1 MATGTVPSNAAASP
15 EAASHPYADLVE
27 DHVRR
32 TQAYLRSCDIAG
44 AVITIV
50 VFVLGYLMAM
60 ALIDHWIWPGG
71 LGRGGRLLACV
82 TMLVLVGV
90 YSWRTLVPHLLR
102 RINPVYAADR
112 LERAQPSLMNSLVN
126 LLMLRSQDR
135 QISDGVMRGLERQAA
150 TGIEHLPAEAAV
162 DRRKLLRTA
171 YVLVGVLLFCALYV
185 VFSPK
190 SPFISAAR
198 ILIPWADISAVTRVR
213 IEKVRPGSEDVYRG
227 EPVTVTAEIRGLRE
241 DEPVTLRYAS
251 VDGQTDNQSVVM
263 FRREGQTTH
272 SCQLPPDTAGM
283 QRDLDYQ
290 IVAGDTKSAEFRL
303 HVVPAPTI
311 QIESIEYRYPAYTG
325 MPPLTV
331 ERLGDIKGLE
341 GTQVVIRAKSSQ
353 PIGTASLQL
362 SGIRDTT
369 LPMQSRGE
377 LAARVELPLKL
388 VNVQGGRD
396 PQYTSYKLDVTN
408 AKGNHNR
415 EPASYRIEVTPD
427 LPPQVDVFEPKER
440 DIQLPADKEL
450 SIEVRARDA
459 DFALADVRLLATRK
473 GERLLDESLVKDRKI
488 RLDQPVRTAYR
499 FVPARHGL
507 KAGDEVLFR
516 VSAIDNKRPQPNR
529 QLTPEYRIAIV
540 APETPPMQKREP
552 NQQEDM
558 QREGTPNQQGDPVA
572 AGKGAKGEQG
582 KAGEKQSSQDPSNK
596 NPSGG
601 DEQSQRAD
609 NSGASRKGEKG
620 EKGAKSEKGEKSGK
634 GEKGE
639 GNEAGS
645 GSESQGSEGSEQ
657 QKDGALKSKDEG
669 SGGASD
675 SASAGSDPI
684 DDGEAVQRIVK
695 HLEQQGKKPEDQQ
708 QSGDSSGGKSGDE
721 SQVASADKQDNQQNS
736 KQKGSQ
742 KPEKQDSQNQPKDN
756 QQGSQ
761 QPDSKDQ
768 GGSSSGE
775 KSSDQKQGE
784 KQDGDK
790 SGQKKDGQQQ
800 GSQKSQSGQ
809 QQGQSQSGGGG
820 KSEQQ
825 GSQSGSQGNSSGQ
838 GQKSSSEQS
847 SGDQQGSSKEG
858 EWKKDSSSS
867 STQGQKGSSSSDSK
881 QPGSGDRQT
890 QQAESSPSNKSS
902 SGASQAD
909 SKQQGSRPGDQTVQ
923 KQPGEGT
930 PNQQAKGEKQSG
942 SQSAQD
948 KSASAQQRT
957 GDKAQG
963 QASGDQQSGEK
974 PKGDG
979 NKDGGKNDDIAKKLE
994 QLADKIG
1001 YKFNKKNPG
1010 QQPEGGK
1017 KPDDQVASSD
1027 PTQKQQ
1033 GQKQSGQ
1040 KQTGPQKSG
1049 EGQSSEQQKGE
1060 NAEGAKTKG
1069 MNPGERDPQSQPQ
1082 KQPNASD
1089 GGKPQSGGAQG
1100 RQEEDGSSGEGNRP
1114 DDKAKDIAQKSGE
1127 SSDNRP
1133 GGDPKDK
1140 PQDKARAPG
1149 KTPAKG
1155 QQAASDS
1162 KTSEEDSKA
1171 PEKQRPSDTGSDQGG
1186 ERAGKGQEGMGQASS
1201 GAGGGSAG
1209 KSQAADDGGSRSQQ
1223 SGPGDQSNRAGNQQ
1237 QTDRATGKAGQQAGD
1252 ARSGRPENDKRQSGD
1267 SQRSPEDGQPSEPN
1281 PQAPQG
1287 MQPGQGQQVEGQPSQ
1302 QASGSGGD
1310 PATGKSGPSSSK
1322 PSGTVVPGSEQAN
1335 LEYSKRA
1342 TDLTLSYL
1350 QDQLAKGRIDDG
1362 LRKRLGWSEEEFQS
1376 LLKRMQSMRDRGA
1389 DAAAKPEDKQAYE
1402 QWLKSLGLRPSTGAV
1417 RTGKVESKP
1426 LANSRDDAPV
1436 SVPRDLREQHE
1447 AFRQGLLEKS
1457 R

>member
-1 MATGTVPSNAAASP
+1 MATGTAPSNAAASP
-15 EAASHPYADLVE
+15 DAAPHPYADLVE

-32 TQAYLRSCDIAG
+32 TQGYLRSCDITG
-44 AVITIV
+44 AAITII
-50 VFVLGYLMAM
+50 VFLLGYLMAM

-71 LGRGGRLLACV
+71 LGRGGRLVACV
-82 TMLVLVGV
+82 TLLVLVGV
-90 YSWRTLVPHLLR
+90 YAWRALVPHLLR

-126 LLMLRSQDR
+126 LLMLRSQER
-135 QISDGVMRGLERQAA
+135 HISDAVMRGLERQAA

-190 SPFISAAR
+190 SPLISAAR
-198 ILIPWADISAVTRVR
+198 ILIPWADIPAVTRVR

-227 EPVTVTAEIRGLRE
+227 EPITVTAEIRGLRE

-251 VDGQTDNQSVVM
+251 VDGQTDNQSVAM

-369 LPMQSRGE
+369 LPMQTRGE
-377 LAARVELPLKL
+377 MAARVELPLKL
-388 VNVQGGRD
+388 VNVHGGRD

-440 DIQLPADKEL
+440 DIQLQADKEL

-459 DFALADVRLLATRK
+459 DFALSDVRLLATRK
-473 GERLLDESLVKDRKI
+473 GDRLLDESLVKDRKV

-516 VSAIDNKRPQPNR
+516 VAAIDNKRPQPNR
-529 QLTPEYRIAIV
+529 QLTLEYRIAIV

-572 AGKGAKGEQG
+572 AGKAPKGEQG

-596 NPSGG
+596 NPFGG
-601 DEQSQRAD
+601 EERSQRAD
-609 NSGASRKGEKG
+609 NSGASGGKSPQGEKSG
-620 EKGAKSEKGEKSGK
+620 KSEKGE
-634 GEKGE
+634 
-639 GNEAGS
+639 GNQSGS
-645 GSESQGSEGSEQ
+645 GSEAKGSEGSEQ
-657 QKDGALKSKDEG
+657 QKDGASKSKDEM
-669 SGGASD
+669 SGAASD
-675 SASAGSDPI
+675 STSAASDPL

-695 HLEQQGKKPEDQQ
+695 HLEQQGKKPEEQQ
-708 QSGDSSGGKSGDE
+708 QPGDSSGSKSSDE
-721 SQVASADKQDNQQNS
+721 SQMATAEKQGNKQDS
-736 KQKGSQ
+736 KQKDSQ
-742 KPEKQDSQNQPKDN
+742 KPDQQDSKNQPKDD
-756 QQGSQ
+756 QQGGQ
-761 QPDSKDQ
+761 QDNKNQS
-768 GGSSSGE
+768 GSSPGE
-775 KSSDQKQGE
+775 KSSDEKQGE
-784 KQDGDK
+784 KQNGEK
-790 SGQKKDGQQQ
+790 SGQKKDAKQQ
-800 GSQKSQSGQ
+800 GGQKSQSAQ
-809 QQGQSQSGGGG
+809 QQGQPQSGGGG

-825 GSQSGSQGNSSGQ
+825 GSQSGSQGS
-838 GQKSSSEQS
+838 S
-847 SGDQQGSSKEG
+847 SGDQQGSSKDG
-858 EWKKDSSSS
+858 SSSNS
-867 STQGQKGSSSSDSK
+867 AQGQKGSSSSDAK
-881 QPGSGDRQT
+881 QPGSGAPQT
-890 QQAESSPSNKSS
+890 QQAKSSPSNKSS
-902 SGASQAD
+902 IGASQAD
-909 SKQQGSRPGDQTVQ
+909 SKQQGSRPGDQTAQ

-930 PNQQAKGEKQSG
+930 ANEQAKGEKQSG

-948 KSASAQQRT
+948 KTASAGQRP
-957 GDKAQG
+957 GDKSQG
-963 QASGDQQSGEK
+963 QAGGDKQSGEK
-974 PKGDG
+974 PKRDG
-979 NKDGGKNDDIAKKLE
+979 SNKDGGSKDDVAKKLE

-1001 YKFNKKNPG
+1001 DKFNKKNPS

-1027 PTQKQQ
+1027 PTQKQD

-1040 KQTGPQKSG
+1040 KQSSTENSGTDKSG
-1049 EGQSSEQQKGE
+1049 EGQSAEQQKGE
-1060 NAEGAKTKG
+1060 KSDSGKPQG
-1069 MNPGERDPQSQPQ
+1069 MNPGQRDPQSQPQ
-1082 KQPNASD
+1082 KQPDATD

-1100 RQEEDGSSGEGNRP
+1100 RQQEDSSSGEGNRP
-1114 DDKAKDIAQKSGE
+1114 EDKAKDIAQKSGE
-1127 SSDNRP
+1127 SSGNRP
-1133 GGDPKDK
+1133 SGDAKDK

-1209 KSQAADDGGSRSQQ
+1209 KNQAADDGGSRPKQ

-1252 ARSGRPENDKRQSGD
+1252 ARTGRPENDKRQLGD
-1267 SQRSPEDGQPSEPN
+1267 SQRRPEDSQRSEPN
-1281 PQAPQG
+1281 PEAPQG
-1287 MQPGQGQQVEGQPSQ
+1287 MQPGEGQQVEGQPSQ

-1310 PATGKSGPSSSK
+1310 PAAGKSGPSSSK

-1342 TDLTLSYL
+1342 TDLTLTYL
-1350 QDQLAKGRIDDG
+1350 QDQLARGRIDDG

-1389 DAAAKPEDKQAYE
+1389 DAAAKPEDKLAYE

-1447 AFRQGLLEKS
+1447 AFRRGLLEKS
-1457 R
+1457 Q